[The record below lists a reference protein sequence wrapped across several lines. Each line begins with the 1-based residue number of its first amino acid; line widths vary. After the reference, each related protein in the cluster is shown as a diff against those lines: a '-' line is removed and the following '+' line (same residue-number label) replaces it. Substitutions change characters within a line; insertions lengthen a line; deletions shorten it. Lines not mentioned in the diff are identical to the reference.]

1 MKRFI
6 FCIVIFAIIINF
18 QNRSIATNEESK
30 ISQDTII
37 KNQKET
43 LNIDKFISE
52 AHKYTEDIFED
63 VNYNDILNSA
73 IKGKIDNRILL
84 NNIFK
89 IIGKESLISI
99 RTIASI
105 IVVIIIH
112 SVLKSIS
119 SGLENEGIAKIS
131 YYVQYILIVTLIM
144 SNFADIITMLK
155 ETLTNL
161 VSFSNMLIPI
171 LITLIITTGNVIS
184 ANVIQPILLFVITF
198 MGNFILNVIL
208 PVLLASTALSIVSK
222 ISDYAQLN
230 KLSKFFKSGTVW
242 ILGTILTLF
251 VSLVSI
257 EGNLSSSVDGVTAKT
272 AKAVVSSFIPVV
284 GKILGDATD
293 TVIGCASI
301 LKNAIGAIGVIVII
315 GICIRPIIRLVLI
328 MTTYYIGSAICEPL
342 ADEKIIDLLS
352 QMGDTFKVMLAIL
365 CSMSVILI
373 IGTTLVIKIS
383 NSGLMYR

>member
-1 MKRFI
+1 MKKFI

-284 GKILGDATD
+284 GK
-293 TVIGCASI
+293 
-301 LKNAIGAIGVIVII
+301 
-315 GICIRPIIRLVLI
+315 
-328 MTTYYIGSAICEPL
+328 Y
-342 ADEKIIDLLS
+342 
-352 QMGDTFKVMLAIL
+352 
-365 CSMSVILI
+365 
-373 IGTTLVIKIS
+373 
-383 NSGLMYR
+383 